1 MKAFIIC
8 LCYAAGLGVLSFFLG
23 RLLPKRWL
31 HPDKFPFRT
40 YAWEEKLWKALQ
52 IRKWQAKVPDMSRL
66 FKKLMPAKAL
76 TQKTAQDLPIMIQ
89 ETCVAELTHGLL
101 CFAGLALL
109 KIWRGPGGVIL
120 TVIYIVFGN
129 LPFLLIQRYNRPRL
143 QRLLESKAAAPIER
157 KPKHANPDFKLQHRS
172 RTQFLRKSHSGGLP
186 EPRRHVR
193 YL

>member
-1 MKAFIIC
+1 MKECIIC
-8 LCYAAGLGVLSFFLG
+8 LFYAAGLGVVSFFLG

-40 YAWEEKLWKALQ
+40 YAWEDQLWRALQ
-52 IRKWQAKVPDMSRL
+52 IRKWQAKMPDMSRL
-66 FKKLMPAKAL
+66 FKKLMPEKRL
-76 TQKTAQDLPIMIQ
+76 TQNTAQDLPLMIQ

-120 TVIYIVFGN
+120 CVIYIVFGN

-143 QRLLESKAAAPIER
+143 QRLLARQA
-157 KPKHANPDFKLQHRS
+157 HRAKQKE
-172 RTQFLRKSHSGGLP
+172 T
-186 EPRRHVR
+186 
-193 YL
+193 

>member
-66 FKKLMPAKAL
+66 FKKLMPEKKL
-76 TQKTAQDLPIMIQ
+76 TQQTVQELPLMIE

-101 CFAGLALL
+101 CIAGLFLL
-109 KIWRGPGGVIL
+109 KIWPGTGGVFL

-143 QRLLESKAAAPIER
+143 QKLLARQTRRTNR
-157 KPKHANPDFKLQHRS
+157 KEA
-172 RTQFLRKSHSGGLP
+172 
-186 EPRRHVR
+186 
-193 YL
+193 

>member
-1 MKAFIIC
+1 MKECILSFA
-8 LCYAAGLGVLSFFLG
+8 YAAALGVLSFFLG

-40 YAWEEKLWKALQ
+40 YAWEDRLWKALQ

-66 FKKLMPAKAL
+66 FKKLMPEKKL
-76 TQKTAQDLPIMIQ
+76 TQQTVQELPLMIE

-101 CFAGLALL
+101 CIAGLALL
-109 KIWRGPGGVIL
+109 AIWPGIGGIIL

-143 QRLLESKAAAPIER
+143 QKLLERQTRRTSR
-157 KPKHANPDFKLQHRS
+157 KEACTCTR
-172 RTQFLRKSHSGGLP
+172 
-186 EPRRHVR
+186 
-193 YL
+193 

>member
-1 MKAFIIC
+1 MKECIFCFA
-8 LCYAAGLGVLSFFLG
+8 YAAALGVLSFFLG

-40 YAWEEKLWKALQ
+40 YAWEDRLWKALQ

-66 FKKLMPAKAL
+66 FKKLMPEKKL
-76 TQKTAQDLPIMIQ
+76 TQQTVQELPLMIE

-101 CFAGLALL
+101 CIAGLALL
-109 KIWRGPGGVIL
+109 AIWPGIGGIIL

-143 QRLLESKAAAPIER
+143 QNLLERQTRRTSR
-157 KPKHANPDFKLQHRS
+157 KEA
-172 RTQFLRKSHSGGLP
+172 
-186 EPRRHVR
+186 
-193 YL
+193 

>member
-1 MKAFIIC
+1 MKECI
-8 LCYAAGLGVLSFFLG
+8 LCFAYAAALGVLSFFLG

-40 YAWEEKLWKALQ
+40 YAWEDRLWKALQ
-52 IRKWQAKVPDMSRL
+52 IRKWQSKVPDMSRL

-76 TQKTAQDLPIMIQ
+76 TQKTAQDLPLMIQ

-101 CFAGLALL
+101 CIAGLFLL
-109 KIWRGPGGVIL
+109 KIWPGTGGVFL

-143 QRLLESKAAAPIER
+143 QRLLAAQQR
-157 KPKHANPDFKLQHRS
+157 RS
-172 RTQFLRKSHSGGLP
+172 AK
-186 EPRRHVR
+186 ENK
-193 YL
+193 